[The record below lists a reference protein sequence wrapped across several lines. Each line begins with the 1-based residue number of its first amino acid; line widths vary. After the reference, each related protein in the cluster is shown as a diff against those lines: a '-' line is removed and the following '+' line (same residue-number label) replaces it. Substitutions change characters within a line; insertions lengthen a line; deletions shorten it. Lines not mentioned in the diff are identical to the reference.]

1 MSNGKTE
8 CMEIYMLA
16 FEHMPFLETSGFT
29 NACIPHNNIF
39 FVCVIFFRE
48 IYKLY
53 IGVQLTF
60 VGCKRGQICISV
72 INEQDEWIV
81 LLISILYICI
91 FVCIPNSR
99 LY

>member
-39 FVCVIFFRE
+39 FVCVIFLE
-48 IYKLY
+48 NSVSY
-53 IGVQLTF
+53 I
-60 VGCKRGQICISV
+60 
-72 INEQDEWIV
+72 
-81 LLISILYICI
+81 
-91 FVCIPNSR
+91 
-99 LY
+99 